1 MHRQRGDPPVAVPS
15 AHHPALGFWSDHP
28 VPDHPVP
35 GLPVPGLPLQDAA
48 DPQAAY
54 PQQELPVD
62 LQEHQRRP
70 RA

>member
-15 AHHPALGFWSDHP
+15 AHHPALGFWPDHP

-35 GLPVPGLPLQDAA
+35 GRPQQDAA

-70 RA
+70 GA